1 MTKVKANIGV
11 VGLGRM
17 GQRHALNILHQVPRA
32 KLFAVCTPASH
43 EIEWAKAKLVP
54 DGVLVFQSF
63 EEMIHTPGLDAV
75 VIASPTELH
84 IAQTLTA
91 MQLEIH
97 VLCEKPIT
105 RDIPQLRDLMET
117 AKQHP
122 QTKVMVGF
130 VRRFDENYMDAIQK
144 IKSGAIGEPLIVRSQ
159 GAEKLDKSGFFIEYA
174 RQSGGIFVD
183 TVVHDIDLTL
193 SILGEEVRPKALWAT
208 GIIAHHHEMK
218 DFKDVDNSVGVV
230 EFWGGRI
237 AHYYHSRTT
246 SHGYDNCTDII
257 GMNGKI
263 SINSVPHSNR
273 VQVSNASGI
282 MQDCTPSW
290 IDRYREAF
298 VTEVNQF
305 TDAILDNTEL
315 PMRLSAAY
323 TGLKIATA
331 FQESLETGRKIEFD
345 ENGDRIV
352 SNGK

>member
-1 MTKVKANIGV
+1 MMKTKANIGV

-17 GQRHALNILHQVPRA
+17 GQRHALNILHHVPRA
-32 KLFAVCTPASH
+32 KLFAVCTPAPH
-43 EIEWAKAKLVP
+43 EIEWAKTNLVP
-54 DGVLVFQSF
+54 EGVHTF
-63 EEMIHTPGLDAV
+63 ECFDKMIDMPGLDAV

-84 IAQTLTA
+84 ITQTLA
-91 MQLEIH
+91 AIQLGIH

-105 RDIPQLRDLMET
+105 RDMAKLRDFMET

-144 IKSGAIGEPLIVRSQ
+144 VKSGAVGEPIIVRSQ
-159 GAEKLDKSGFFIEYA
+159 GAEKLDKTGFFIEYA
-174 RQSGGIFVD
+174 RQSGGIFID

-193 SILGEEVRPKALWAT
+193 SILGENIKPKALWAT

-218 DFKDVDNSVGVV
+218 DFKDADNAVGVV

-257 GMNGKI
+257 GMTGKI
-263 SINSVPHSNR
+263 SINSVPHYNR

-282 MQDCTPSW
+282 VQDCTPSW

-298 VTEVNQF
+298 VTELNEF
-305 TDAILDNTEL
+305 TDAILDNKEL
-315 PMRLSAAY
+315 PMRISAAY

-331 FQESLETGRKIEFD
+331 LQKSLETGQKIEFD
-345 ENGDRIV
+345 ENGDSIISDGR
-352 SNGK
+352 